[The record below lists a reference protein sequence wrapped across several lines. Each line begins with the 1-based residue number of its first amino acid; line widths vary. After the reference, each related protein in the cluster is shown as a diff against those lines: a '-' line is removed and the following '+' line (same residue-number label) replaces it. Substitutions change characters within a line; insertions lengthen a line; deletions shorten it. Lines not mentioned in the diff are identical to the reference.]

1 MGSSWPS
8 DWTHIPCLAGR
19 FFTTET
25 PGKPPNTTFLLLFSR
40 SVISDSLQPH
50 GLQHARLPCPSP
62 FPRAYS
68 NSCPLSWWYHPTI
81 SFSVV
86 PFCSCLQSFSA
97 SGSFLMK
104 RVFWSA
110 LLIRWPKY
118 WSFSFSIS
126 TSNEH
131 SGWISFRTDWL
142 DLLAVRGTSSPTPQF
157 KSINSS
163 ALSFLYTPN
172 LTSIHDYWKNHSFD

>member
-1 MGSSWPS
+1 MDCSLPGSFVHGISQARILEWAAICFSMGSSWPS

-86 PFCSCLQSFSA
+86 PFSCLQSFLASCSFLTSQLFASGDHSIGASA
-97 SGSFLMK
+97 SASFL
-104 RVFWSA
+104 RVNIQDW
-110 LLIRWPKY
+110 
-118 WSFSFSIS
+118 
-126 TSNEH
+126 
-131 SGWISFRTDWL
+131 FRC
-142 DLLAVRGTSSPTPQF
+142 F
-157 KSINSS
+157 
-163 ALSFLYTPN
+163 
-172 LTSIHDYWKNHSFD
+172 